1 MNCGRLRM
9 TLAVVVLLALAACGS
24 ESANAAEVVRAAP
37 EKTAAAGSAK
47 VAMRLDVSTGGLEG
61 TLTGEGV
68 VDLKNGRGAVTLD
81 LGSLGGGLVS
91 GTVETVLDRDGI
103 FVKLPARLAPAS
115 KPWIKLD
122 LSTLATQAGVNLG
135 SLGQLQSADP
145 SQALQFLEGAVNDM
159 KKVGSEK
166 VRGADTTHYR
176 GTLDLQKAA
185 AGAPAVSSAVSALG
199 SSTVP
204 TDVWIDGEGRMRKMI
219 VTVSSG
225 KAEFEMYD
233 FGAPVDVQQPLPS
246 QVTDL
251 ASLFSGGLP
260 RR

>member
-1 MNCGRLRM
+1 MRRPASLV
-9 TLAVVVLLALAACGS
+9 AAALLIMLAACGS

-37 EKTAAAGSAK
+37 AKTAAAGSAK
-47 VAMRLDVSTGGLEG
+47 VAMSLAISTGGLDG

-68 VDLKNGRGAVTLD
+68 VDLKNGRGALTID
-81 LGSLGGGLVS
+81 LGSLGGSLAT
-91 GTVETVLDRDGI
+91 GTVETVLDSDGI
-103 FVKLPARLAPAS
+103 FVKLPRVAPAA

-122 LSTLATQAGVNLG
+122 LKALAGQAGVNTG

-145 SQALQFLEGAVNDM
+145 SQALEFLKGAADDM

-176 GTLDLQKAA
+176 GALDLQKAA
-185 AGAPAVSSAVSALG
+185 AGAPALNTVVSALG
-199 SSTVP
+199 AATVP

-219 VTVSSG
+219 LTVPSG

-233 FGAPVDVQQPLPS
+233 FGTPVDVEEPLPS

-251 ASLFSGGLP
+251 ATLFSGGLP
-260 RR
+260 KK